1 MPPYKRPSIKN
12 ILVKTWSRTKDF
24 IYIAFPIIV
33 AGSVVIEALAITGFM
48 EYVVNAMSPLFEGW
62 LGLPAVTGV
71 PLIFGIL
78 RKELTLILLS
88 ELIPLESLRHI
99 QMIVFS
105 LVTMLYIPCI
115 ATIAACVRE
124 LGWKKALFITF
135 FDIGLALLL
144 GGIAY
149 RILIP
154 FM

>member
-1 MPPYKRPSIKN
+1 
-12 ILVKTWSRTKDF
+12 
-24 IYIAFPIIV
+24 
-33 AGSVVIEALAITGFM
+33 VVIEALAVTGVM
-48 EYVVNAMSPLFEGW
+48 EQVVNAMSPLFEGW
-62 LGLPAVTGV
+62 LGLPAVTGI

-78 RKELTLILLS
+78 RKELALILLRDA
-88 ELIPLESLRHI
+88 LKLEGMTLGDLSHP

-105 LVTMLYIPCI
+105 LVTMIYIPCI